1 MQGVVTQTAEDA
13 ADAAVHPK
21 QQKGRKTAALSF
33 LTIYVD
39 LFRF

>member
-1 MQGVVTQTAEDA
+1 MQGVVTQTVEDA
-13 ADAAVHPK
+13 ADAAAHPK
-21 QQKGRKTAALSF
+21 RTKGRETAALSF